1 MFTMQ
6 RPARGDRDRDRPAR
20 AQPSPARTQP
30 IRTLRV
36 APRCGSRETSLMAHS
51 DDTRLDRR
59 TFVAR
64 AAALVP
70 AIVAAPTLLSC
81 AAAERS
87 APGRF
92 AEQPRAPRIAVI
104 GCGGRGAENLGDLL
118 GAGADVV
125 ALCDVD
131 RRAID
136 AGCATI
142 AARGAANPWTSSDL
156 RELFARR
163 RELRLDGVLI
173 ATPDHTHA
181 FATALALRARVPAYC
196 EKPLTHT
203 LAESRRILE
212 LARAARVPTQMGT
225 QIHASENYRRVVELI
240 RAGAIGRVTSCDCW
254 VNKGWCCG
262 PTGPV
267 AAPPDTLDYDLWL
280 GPAQNEPYIANLHPA
295 NWRKYWSYGSG
306 TLGDMGCHMLDLPVW
321 ALGLDRTALGTV
333 EIYATTDRI
342 DRVACPEWTEA
353 SWAIPQRDADGK
365 AIDPL
370 VLRWF
375 DNGRMSPTAQE
386 LGAKDRV
393 DYHNRFNM
401 VFQGTQGW
409 LWANYNEFLLTPG
422 ALGQAV
428 ADLTS
433 KSPPPRIPPSPGH
446 HREWLQAIQR
456 WRGGDERA
464 ADAPLCAFERAT
476 VLNEIVL
483 SGTVAGRAGRPVSY
497 DFRAQA
503 FAGADPN
510 AAWGGTPWDP
520 EPRAG
525 WSLDERNLDRILA
538 GRA

>member
-1 MFTMQ
+1 M
-6 RPARGDRDRDRPAR
+6 
-20 AQPSPARTQP
+20 
-30 IRTLRV
+30 
-36 APRCGSRETSLMAHS
+36 APP
-51 DDTRLDRR
+51 DDARLDRR
-59 TFVAR
+59 TFLAR

-70 AIVAAPTLLSC
+70 AVAAAPTLLSC

-92 AEQPRAPRIAVI
+92 AAQPHAPRIAVI

-118 GAGADVV
+118 AAGASVV

-131 RRAID
+131 GGAID
-136 AGCATI
+136 AACATI
-142 AARGAANPWTSSDL
+142 AARGAASPWTCRDL

-181 FATALALRARVPAYC
+181 IATALALRAGLPAYC

-225 QIHASENYRRVVELI
+225 QIHAGENYRRVVELI

-267 AAPPDTLDYDLWL
+267 AAPPTSLDYDLWL

-295 NWRKYWSYGSG
+295 NWRKYWAYGSG

-321 ALGLDRTALGTV
+321 ALGLDRATLGTV
-333 EIYATTDRI
+333 EIFATTDRI

-353 SWAIPQRDADGK
+353 SWAIPRRGAAGEP
-365 AIDPL
+365 IDPL

-375 DNGRMSPTAQE
+375 DNGRVSPTAQE

-401 VFQGTQGW
+401 VFQGTKGW
-409 LWANYNEFLLTPG
+409 LWANYGELLLTPG
-422 ALGQAV
+422 ALDAEV
-428 ADLTS
+428 RTAIAST
-433 KSPPPRIPPSPGH
+433 PPARIAPSPGH
-446 HREWLQAIQR
+446 HREWLDAIAG
-456 WRGGDERA
+456 WRAGEPSA

-483 SGTVAGRAGRPVSY
+483 SGTVAGRAGRQVSL
-497 DFRAQA
+497 DFEAQA
-503 FAGADPN
+503 FVGTGPAS
-510 AAWGGTPWDP
+510 AWGGTDWDP
-520 EPRAG
+520 QPRSG
-525 WSLDERNLDRILA
+525 WELDDRNLDRILA